1 MSRVSPKKKNLKP
14 EPQSA
19 VTAEAPA
26 DGLEMR
32 LLKVLLI
39 VLAGLFVYAPSFH
52 GGWLWDDDQEIT
64 ASAVLPDPNGLAKIW
79 RGETGADYFPLKAT
93 VQWVFF
99 QMVKQ
104 TNPDGSITTSP
115 TPWHLL
121 NVGLHIL
128 NALLFWKVLSRLGLK
143 RAAWLGGLLFAVHPI
158 FAESVAWV
166 SELKNTLS
174 LPFLLLAMIT
184 WINFDERG
192 RGWDYVAT
200 LLLYILAILCKTSVV
215 MFPFVLLLYTWW
227 RSFQP
232 ERSTGVSQSG
242 LLDRMVADLE
252 RLLPISL
259 WRGILTSIPFF
270 LISLGMGLLTI
281 YFQFARAIGTE
292 TIPVGGMLSRTA
304 TAGISIWFY
313 LYKTILPVGL
323 LPIYPRWE
331 VDPPPLWMFLA
342 WPALGALLFWLWTKR
357 KTWGS
362 HALLGLG
369 FFLINLF
376 PIIGFIKMSYMRIT
390 WAADHFLYLPALGL
404 LGLAAAA
411 AGCLYARSSRS
422 NQSLLLVLGA
432 GIFLTLALLG
442 HRHAGVFANE
452 YEMWTYTLK
461 YNPNAWQAHSR
472 LGKVMLERGDNDK
485 AFEHISESVRLR
497 PDLAETHNNY
507 GAMLEKKGDVEGAA
521 RELREAARIAPDIG
535 IYKVNLGSLLVRL
548 GKYQEGRDVYADL
561 VQMDPGNPTFLCNL
575 GVAQYFL
582 GENDA
587 AIESFQKALKI
598 NPNLKDARENLNQ
611 AIIKRQG
618 GGGVPQSQTA
628 PGVPGDGG
636 ILGNESAIKLFG
648 N

>member
-1 MSRVSPKKKNLKP
+1 
-14 EPQSA
+14 
-19 VTAEAPA
+19 
-26 DGLEMR
+26 MR
-32 LLKVLLI
+32 LFKVLLI

-52 GGWLWDDDQEIT
+52 GDWLWDDDQEIT
-64 ASAVLPDPNGLAKIW
+64 ANAVLPDPNGLSRIW
-79 RGETGADYFPLKAT
+79 KGETGADYFPLKAT

-99 QMVKQ
+99 QFFK
-104 TNPDGSITTSP
+104 TDRTA
-115 TPWHLL
+115 WHLL
-121 NVGLHIL
+121 NVSLHLL
-128 NALLFWKVLSRLGLK
+128 NALLFWKVLSRLGL
-143 RAAWLGGLLFAVHPI
+143 RQAWLGGLIFAVHPI
-158 FAESVAWV
+158 LAESVGWV

-174 LPFLLLAMIT
+174 LPFLLLAMVT

-192 RGWDYVAT
+192 RAWDYVLT
-200 LLLYILAILCKTSVV
+200 LLLYAAAILCKTSVV
-215 MFPFVLLLYTWW
+215 MFPFVLLLYSWW
-227 RSFQP
+227 RSVQP
-232 ERSTGVSQSG
+232 DRATAEGAPG
-242 LLDRMVADLE
+242 WLDGMAKLLHGILP
-252 RLLPISL
+252 LPI
-259 WRGILTSIPFF
+259 WRGIVASIPFF

-281 YFQFARAIGTE
+281 YFQHQRAIGSE

-304 TAGISIWFY
+304 TAGISMWFY

-331 VDPPPLWMFLA
+331 VDPPPLWMFLS
-342 WPALGALLFWLWTKR
+342 WPAMAALLFWLWTKR

-376 PIIGFIKMSYMRIT
+376 PILGFIKMSYMRIT

-404 LGLAAAA
+404 FGLAAAA
-411 AGCLYARSSRS
+411 AGTLYGRSSRA
-422 NQSLLLVLGA
+422 NQSLWLVLGT
-432 GIFLTLALLG
+432 GIFLTLTVMG

-485 AFEHISESVRLR
+485 AFYHISESVRLR

-507 GAMLEKKGDVEGAA
+507 GAMLEKKGDVEGAV
-521 RELREAARIAPDIG
+521 EQLRIAARLAPDIG

-548 GKYQEGRDVYADL
+548 GKYQEGREVYADL
-561 VQMDPGNPTFLCNL
+561 IKMDPGNPTFLCNL

-587 AIESFQKALKI
+587 AIESFQQALKI

-611 AIIKRQG
+611 AMLKRQNSG
-618 GGGVPQSQTA
+618 GTVPPAA
-628 PGVPGDGG
+628 PSG
-636 ILGNESAIKLFG
+636 ILGNDSAIKLFG